1 MRRLLRRQ
9 PQLRSISLFHHFVFR
24 KGFSMS
30 MRFSTA
36 ITFALI
42 TTTLCFLGLAGCNQG
57 SQDAAVAPEGKTAST
72 VEAKEE
78 YNPHDVPITEE
89 QKTQL
94 KNETA
99 QFSAAVAKIKEF
111 RDATEQETKNGIPE
125 NPYKA
130 HQALDQA
137 DLVLQWL
144 PQVARDSGVAKDLW
158 EEINTAANELRTSFE
173 KVHQNVDNKQDPNFA
188 AVAQEIDQKIAR
200 LQEIAQAT
208 GAKSDNG

>member
-1 MRRLLRRQ
+1 
-9 PQLRSISLFHHFVFR
+9 
-24 KGFSMS
+24 MS

-57 SQDAAVAPEGKTAST
+57 SPKTRPPCRGERPRSP

-130 HQALDQA
+130 HQAPGPGRS
-137 DLVLQWL
+137 V
-144 PQVARDSGVAKDLW
+144 
-158 EEINTAANELRTSFE
+158 F
-173 KVHQNVDNKQDPNFA
+173 
-188 AVAQEIDQKIAR
+188 
-200 LQEIAQAT
+200 
-208 GAKSDNG
+208 